1 MSGVYIC
8 VGYWDIPW
16 DIARMLAANLCAVCF
31 VCYDWSMCVLVFS
44 ARLGWGGAVLPV
56 ALDGS
61 GWVSSLSVALDVVGV
76 CCVLLL
82 HLCNLVLVLFGDG
95 SFFLIGL
102 GNTFFFS
109 CVGTKAPLAV
119 KMPWGNTF
127 DCYQCSTKLV
137 RLKVCYRFYLMSFY
151 LWLL

>member
-1 MSGVYIC
+1 MFSMSGVYIC

-61 GWVSSLSVALDVVGV
+61 GWVSSLSVALGVVGV

-82 HLCNLVLVLFGDG
+82 HLCNLVLVLFGMVV
-95 SFFLIGL
+95 SSLLVWVTLFFFL
-102 GNTFFFS
+102 
-109 CVGTKAPLAV
+109 VWAQRP
-119 KMPWGNTF
+119 PW
-127 DCYQCSTKLV
+127 
-137 RLKVCYRFYLMSFY
+137 R
-151 LWLL
+151 

>member
-1 MSGVYIC
+1 MWDIGILLECLLQIC
-8 VGYWDIPW
+8 V
-16 DIARMLAANLCAVCF
+16 LCALYVMIGLC
-31 VCYDWSMCVLVFS
+31 VFS
-44 ARLGWGGAVLPV
+44 CFQPVLGGAVLPV

-102 GNTFFFS
+102 GNTFFF
-109 CVGTKAPLAV
+109 
-119 KMPWGNTF
+119 
-127 DCYQCSTKLV
+127 LV
-137 RLKVCYRFYLMSFY
+137 WAQRPP
-151 LWLL
+151 

>member
-1 MSGVYIC
+1 M
-8 VGYWDIPW
+8 
-16 DIARMLAANLCAVCF
+16 
-31 VCYDWSMCVLVFS
+31 
-44 ARLGWGGAVLPV
+44 LPV

-102 GNTFFFS
+102 GNTFFFL
-109 CVGTKAPLAV
+109 VWAQRP
-119 KMPWGNTF
+119 PWRRKCRGVTLSIVTNVLLNLF
-127 DCYQCSTKLV
+127 V
-137 RLKVCYRFYLMSFY
+137 LKFVIVFI
-151 LWLL
+151 